1 MGAVKHRTK
10 KKIIEKST
18 YMAKKLEFVL
28 KQEEIRREFPGELK
42 LARKANCNSMMY
54 DVSKEQT
61 EWLLNNV
68 GKKYSLNSVSEAL
81 GVSIPFIYRAL
92 SEYDEHYRECYQRLK
107 EQQSAVKRKARMRQY
122 EELRQM
128 LERNK
133 AKKEQAA
140 ANEKKKKEKK
150 EEPAVKKWA
159 WDKDEEKRKKKLA
172 AQARKEEKKRKAEE
186 KEDERKNRECYEKLK
201 GRERKPIPFSEEEK
215 ALRKAAYDSYYILP
229 DGEELLSDRRK
240 CIYWDEDTKRKK
252 WIEEEADRLKFN
264 VIEYRKM
271 FRDTSNHSTSCTGGV
286 DIIKMYQ

>member
-1 MGAVKHRTK
+1 
-10 KKIIEKST
+10 
-18 YMAKKLEFVL
+18 MAKKLEFIL

-42 LARKANCNSMMY
+42 LTSHANGNSKCY

-61 EWLLNNV
+61 EWLLKNV
-68 GKKYSLNSVSEAL
+68 GKRFSLNSVSEAL

-92 SEYDEHYRECYQRLK
+92 SEFDEHFRECYQRLK
-107 EQQSAVKRKARMRQY
+107 EQQSAVKRKARMRQQ

-150 EEPAVKKWA
+150 EEPVVKKWA

-201 GRERKPIPFSEEEK
+201 GRERKPIPFSEAEK

-240 CIYWDEDTKRKK
+240 CIYWDDETKRKK

-271 FRDTSNHSTSCTGGV
+271 FRDTSNHYTACTGGV
-286 DIIKMYQ
+286 EVIKMYQ